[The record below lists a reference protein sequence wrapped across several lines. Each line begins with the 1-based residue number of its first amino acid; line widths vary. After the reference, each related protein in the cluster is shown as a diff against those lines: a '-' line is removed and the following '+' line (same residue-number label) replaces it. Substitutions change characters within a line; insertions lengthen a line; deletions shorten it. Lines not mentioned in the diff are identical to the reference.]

1 MIIFTQNWAK
11 IIAFILVNSL
21 LMHEIF
27 FFHSLLKCKK
37 RMNNIIPV
45 YTNIKLGSK
54 INLIYIFK

>member
-1 MIIFTQNWAK
+1 MIIFTQNWVK

-21 LMHEIF
+21 LMYEIF
-27 FFHSLLKCKK
+27 FIDSLFKCKK

-45 YTNIKLGSK
+45 NTNIKLGSK